1 MKTKTKPSK
10 KPTKEEIIDGFD
22 HNNVA
27 NPRAGPFGIPIPLEL
42 ADYALLSVPWEV
54 TVSSGHGT
62 HKGPK
67 RILKGTMQVDLGGS
81 DVWEKGIASIPVP
94 KSLVLQNKITS
105 AKMRLHLKNTFGEKP
120 TKARIKSIDYDCERM
135 VAYVEETATKY
146 LNMGKTVILLGGDH
160 STPLGLMRAYKKK
173 YKGEVITVL
182 HIDAHFD
189 LREAYLGAKYSHAS
203 IMRNMLESSRDF
215 KLVSVGIRDYGDD
228 EVAYALQHKDRV
240 TTFYDK
246 RDIFEAKARG
256 TRWNNIVKRI
266 VSACGELV
274 YLSFDVDGMERE
286 YCPAT
291 GTPVPG
297 GLSSNEVASIVSA
310 VAKEKTIVGFDI
322 NETGD
327 GEWDGFVSAKLLYH
341 FIDQTEKSKKNYFGR

>member
-1 MKTKTKPSK
+1 MKTKT
-10 KPTKEEIIDGFD
+10 KPTKEEIIAAFD

-27 NPRAGPFGIPIPLEL
+27 NPNAGPFGIPIPLEL
-42 ADYALLSVPWEV
+42 ADYVLLSAPWEV

-62 HKGPK
+62 LNGPK
-67 RILKGTMQVDLGGS
+67 RILEGSMQVDLGSS
-81 DVWEKGIASIPVP
+81 DVWKKGIAAIPVS
-94 KSLVLQNKITS
+94 KSLMLQNKMTS
-105 AKMRLHLKNTFGEKP
+105 AKMRLHLKNTFGEKT
-120 TKARIKSIDYDCERM
+120 TKDRIKAIDSGCERM
-135 VAYVEETATKY
+135 VYYIENIATKY
-146 LNMGKTVILLGGDH
+146 LAMGKTVILLGGDH

-189 LREAYLGAKYSHAS
+189 LRKAYLGAKYSHAS
-203 IMRNMLESSRDF
+203 IMRNMLESSRNF

-228 EVAYALQHKDRV
+228 EVTYAVQNKDRV

-256 TRWNNIVKRI
+256 TRWNDIVKRI
-266 VSACGELV
+266 VAACDDLV
-274 YLSFDVDGMERE
+274 YLSFDVDGMERQ

-341 FIDQTEKSKKNYFGR
+341 FIDETDKSKKNFRG